1 MLRIISWTP
10 KSAYKIN
17 TKIASRW
24 PKKKSVSYDMISLF
38 LKTTLSYK
46 LLSPLTFR
54 GEKTWK
60 TSPPNKTLSHDI
72 NPFILL
78 YNSHFSI

>member
-38 LKTTLSYK
+38 LKTTINYK
-46 LLSPLTFR
+46 LL
-54 GEKTWK
+54 
-60 TSPPNKTLSHDI
+60 
-72 NPFILL
+72 
-78 YNSHFSI
+78 